1 MKGDV
6 DAGVQYGGLYFVSKR
21 NPKLKLLVDTH
32 ALWPEVYG
40 QWPAIGVLVCQQ
52 NILKKHPNL
61 DKSLLAAFLKSREY
75 GKTHLDETVKAFVKL
90 FNAREASERKGAAY
104 GTILLSLDQGVKRR
118 ILRFMD
124 FMIEQGVL
132 KKRFTIA
139 ELFTDA
145 HERLARGK

>member
-1 MKGDV
+1 M
-6 DAGVQYGGLYFVSKR
+6 
-21 NPKLKLLVDTH
+21 
-32 ALWPEVYG
+32 
-40 QWPAIGVLVCQQ
+40 
-52 NILKKHPNL
+52 
-61 DKSLLAAFLKSREY
+61 
-75 GKTHLDETVKAFVKL
+75 
-90 FNAREASERKGAAY
+90 
-104 GTILLSLDQGVKRR
+104 SLDQGVKRR